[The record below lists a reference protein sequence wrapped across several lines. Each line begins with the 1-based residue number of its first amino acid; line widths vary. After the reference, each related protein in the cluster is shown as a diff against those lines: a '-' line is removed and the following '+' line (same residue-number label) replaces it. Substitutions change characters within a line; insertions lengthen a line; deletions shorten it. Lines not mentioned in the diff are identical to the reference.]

1 MADGIV
7 YINVEEGSKR
17 VMNNTKLYAKLLN
30 KFKDDPSLGQI
41 SEALEKND
49 LASAQTLVHTVKG
62 LAANLSLTELYKQSV
77 ELEAQIKAGAAD
89 PQKVELFKSVHAQT
103 LIETDKV
110 IAQYA

>member
-30 KFKDDPSLGQI
+30 KFKADPSLGQI
-41 SEALEKND
+41 NEALEKND
-49 LASAQTLVHTVKG
+49 LASAQTLVHTLKG

-77 ELEAQIKAGAAD
+77 ELEAQIKAGSVD
-89 PQKVELFKSVHAQT
+89 PRQVELFKSVHAQT